1 MVKKILITGTA
12 GFIGYSISK
21 LLLQKNFQ
29 VIGID
34 NFSKYYDVRIKKKR
48 ISELLKYK
56 NFKFYKI
63 NISEQSKLKKIF
75 STEKFDNVL
84 HLAAQAGVRYSFINP
99 GEYIKTNL
107 NGFFNIIEL
116 SKQKKIKHFIYASSS
131 SVYGLTD
138 KKTSSELDNV
148 DHPISLYAAT
158 KRSNELI
165 AHSYSYNFNL
175 RTTGLRFFTV
185 YGEFGRPDMSIFK
198 FIKKTL
204 QNKYID
210 VFNHGKHQRSFSN
223 IDDVCNFVFQIIKSK
238 KKLSKKKKINP
249 GTSTC
254 PYEIYNIGNP
264 SKISLINLIKIIEN
278 KLKLKTKKNFLGL
291 QKGDI
296 ISTHA
301 SSVKIEKQFKSSF
314 KVDIQTGIQRHVDW
328 FLKNKKF
335 LLKLKD

>member
-1 MVKKILITGTA
+1 MHKKILVTGCA
-12 GFIGYSISK
+12 GFIGYSISMF
-21 LLLQKNFQ
+21 LLKKKYKVFGL
-29 VIGID
+29 D
-34 NFSKYYDVRIKKKR
+34 NYSTYYDVRIKKKR
-48 ISELLKYK
+48 VSELLNFPNFRFNKIDLNNSKKLNKLFKY
-56 NFKFYKI
+56 N
-63 NISEQSKLKKIF
+63 
-75 STEKFDNVL
+75 KFDIVL
-84 HLAAQAGVRYSFINP
+84 NLAAQAGVRYSFINP
-99 GEYIKTNL
+99 SEYIRTNI
-107 NGFFNIIEL
+107 NGFFNLIEI
-116 SKQKKIKHFIYASSS
+116 SKTNKIKHFIYASSS

-138 KKTSSELDNV
+138 KTKSSEEDNV

-204 QNKYID
+204 QRKYIQ

-223 IDDVCNFVFQIIKSK
+223 INDVCNFMFKIIESKSKIIKS
-238 KKLSKKKKINP
+238 KKINP
-249 GTSTC
+249 GTSIA
-254 PYEIYNIGNP
+254 PFEIFNIGNP

-278 KLKLKTKKNFLGL
+278 KIGLKIKKKYLGL

-296 ISTHA
+296 VSTHA
-301 SSVKIEKQFKSSF
+301 SDKKLKKNFKINF
-314 KVDIQTGIQRHVDW
+314 KVDIKKGVDSHIKW